1 MITEAI
7 YMGVTLG
14 VWMLICYFIY
24 RHESVIDELAE
35 PAAQAERDTSSDI
48 GNATLRERI
57 LDLFENQQIYL
68 NPQLKLSDVAAMINS
83 NRTYVSRFFNN
94 SHGKTFFEFVN
105 EYRVQHARTLL
116 QSGNDKLDI
125 VAEKS
130 GFSSRQ
136 SFHRV
141 FTKLTG
147 CSPGQYRSQAK

>member
-1 MITEAI
+1 M
-7 YMGVTLG
+7 
-14 VWMLICYFIY
+14 
-24 RHESVIDELAE
+24 S
-35 PAAQAERDTSSDI
+35 P
-48 GNATLRERI
+48 
-57 LDLFENQQIYL
+57 
-68 NPQLKLSDVAAMINS
+68 
-83 NRTYVSRFFNN
+83 VSRFFNN

-147 CSPGQYRSQAK
+147 SSPGQYRSGQQAGPGGTGIQ